1 MKKILLILLGI
12 IFIIGGIFVAILI
25 SKPNENEI
33 PQNVTEEAVYSN
45 RTNTENE
52 NNNQSLNENETMQTD
67 AKEERISPNAFI
79 TYKRTYKEC
88 GHTTSEYKEIPKDLV
103 NLTKE
108 ELQEIYNDWTIE
120 KFSDTDI
127 ILNKEEEGSCDEHF
141 VIRDVDGM
149 VTVFHI
155 LDDGT
160 EEEYMV
166 TDIATEYLT
175 DTDKIEMQN
184 GIKVNGKQNL
194 NQLIEDYE

>member
-52 NNNQSLNENETMQTD
+52 NNNQSLTKNETMQTD

-79 TYKRTYKEC
+79 TYKRTYKKC
-88 GHTTSEYKEIPKDLV
+88 GHTTSEYKEIPKELV

>member
-52 NNNQSLNENETMQTD
+52 NNNQSLTKNETMQTD

-127 ILNKEEEGSCDEHF
+127 ILNKEEEGSCGEHF
-141 VIRDVDGM
+141 VVRDVDGM
-149 VTVFHI
+149 VTVFKKQ
-155 LDDGT
+155 DDGT
-160 EEEYMV
+160 ETKYQE

-175 DTDKIEMQN
+175 DTDKINMEK
-184 GIKVNGKQNL
+184 GIEVNGKQEL
-194 NQLIEDYE
+194 NQLIEDFE

>member
-52 NNNQSLNENETMQTD
+52 NNNQSLTKNETMQTD